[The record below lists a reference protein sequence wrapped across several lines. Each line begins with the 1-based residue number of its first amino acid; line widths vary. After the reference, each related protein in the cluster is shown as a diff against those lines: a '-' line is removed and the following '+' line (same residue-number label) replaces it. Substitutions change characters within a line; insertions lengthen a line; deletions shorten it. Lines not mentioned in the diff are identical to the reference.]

1 MQRFN
6 GHHVSRFVDFSAII
20 HMQIRKRFSNIL
32 NNSVKAITVPP
43 HRSVHECCK
52 HTLKISNSKKVA
64 SRITDSSYNL
74 KRIFRKCLLI
84 LVVHRLSITI
94 AIHLLLLFFHFFL
107 FDPKSTYKHSC
118 ADKKKPHT
126 QWKWIVKRM
135 KNKTHAQMVHIS
147 SR

>member
-94 AIHLLLLFFHFFL
+94 AIHLLLLFFHFFFVRSKKHL
-107 FDPKSTYKHSC
+107 QAFLRRQKKTPYTMEMDSQANEKQNSCSNGTY
-118 ADKKKPHT
+118 
-126 QWKWIVKRM
+126 
-135 KNKTHAQMVHIS
+135 
-147 SR
+147 